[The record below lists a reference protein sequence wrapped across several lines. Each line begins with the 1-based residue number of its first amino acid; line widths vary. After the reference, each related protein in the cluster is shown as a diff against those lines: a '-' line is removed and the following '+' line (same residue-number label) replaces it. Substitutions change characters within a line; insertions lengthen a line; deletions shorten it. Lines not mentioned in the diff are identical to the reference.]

1 MKNAIKTTNSEELE
15 GNQSQIPML
24 EFTVLMRRQQ
34 KTDKKLER
42 I

>member
-1 MKNAIKTTNSEELE
+1 MKNAIKTNSEELE

-24 EFTVLMRRQQ
+24 EFTVSMRRQQ